1 MKQAEWYFDF
11 VSPFAYLQ
19 LEMLDE
25 VAKRATIALRPV
37 LLAGILN
44 HFGQKGPAEISG
56 KRQFTYHYVQWLAE
70 NRGVPM
76 RFPPAHPFNPLKAL
90 RLAVALRAEP
100 VAIRTIFTHLWRD
113 GRSLEPNGDWEALCA
128 RLPLPN
134 ADTVIQEQWVKDT
147 LADNGRRALAA
158 SVFGVPTFVIDGR
171 LFWGA
176 DSTQMVIDYLDN
188 PTRFES
194 GEFAR
199 LAVLPIGAERRAPA
213 AEPDSQRT
221 GSK

>member
-1 MKQAEWYFDF
+1 MKQADWYFDF

-19 LEMLDE
+19 LGMLDE
-25 VAKRATIALRPV
+25 VAKRATITLRPV

-56 KRQFTYHYVQWLAE
+56 KRQFTYQHVQWLAE
-70 NRGVPM
+70 RRGVPM

-90 RLAVALRAEP
+90 RLAVARHAEP
-100 VAIRTIFTHLWRD
+100 GAIRTIFMHLWRE

-128 RLPLPN
+128 RLAVPN
-134 ADTVIQEQWVKDT
+134 ADAVIQEQWVKDM

-158 SVFGVPTFVIDGR
+158 GGFGVPTLLIEGR

-176 DSTQMVIDYLDN
+176 DSTEMLIDYLDN
-188 PTRFES
+188 PARFAS

-199 LAVLPIGAERRAPA
+199 LAVLPIGAERRAPVLT
-213 AEPDSQRT
+213 PQNT
-221 GSK
+221 

>member
-25 VAKRATIALRPV
+25 VAKRATVALRPV

-44 HFGQKGPAEISG
+44 HYGQKGPAEIPE
-56 KRQFTYHYVQWLAE
+56 KRQFTYQYVQWLAE
-70 NRGVPM
+70 SRGVPM

-90 RLAVALRAEP
+90 RLAVALHAEP
-100 VAIRTIFTHLWRD
+100 GAIRTIFMHLWRD
-113 GRSLEPNGDWEALCA
+113 GRSLEANGDWEALCA
-128 RLPLPN
+128 RVPLPN
-134 ADTVIQEQWVKDT
+134 ADAVIQEQWLKDA

-158 SVFGVPTFVIDGR
+158 GVFGVPTFVVDGR
-171 LFWGA
+171 VFWGA

-188 PTRFES
+188 PARFAS

-199 LAVLPIGAERRAPA
+199 LAALPIGAERRAP
-213 AEPDSQRT
+213 S
-221 GSK
+221 